1 MGDHVRNPFDDIDSG
16 DDEIE
21 KPPTPKIHH
30 GGESPEAP
38 GFSDV
43 SDSEEEEN
51 TGKEATKQQPED
63 SNNSSSVGSPVEG
76 EGNAKEVI
84 IIEAKPDASPLY
96 DQEISPIS
104 STSATADD
112 QENTVAKVDH
122 KEEEASSDAEKLL
135 SKTIQESETKR
146 DHLERTGVEGD
157 VEVSSQLSASRVE
170 VGEGEHD
177 GDLSVTE
184 NTTERRRTISSGAA
198 TDDDLEMPISP
209 LGLGL
214 SGPESEIVDD
224 ILKSDVSKLLP
235 GSEDESKEGPIDEN
249 VVDNEAKEEKSLAES
264 GPTEQ
269 DDEGLESEEEAGE
282 QLIQDIFGASD
293 EEEEFVGF
301 GQEDIEVTRKK
312 KGARDRKQH
321 SLSLGSEVD
330 DEEVKARKDDLETM
344 KVPKPKTNKSALD
357 DDDDDDDDDLDDKQV
372 FVSDFDLM
380 IQKKKEMNRN
390 FRRKRKNVDIIS
402 DSDDAVAHMI
412 TQMKEVVE
420 EDRMLNGAKQ
430 AATKKLKML
439 PSVLTHLHKA
449 DLQTTFLELGV
460 LPVLKDWLS
469 PLPDGSLPHLQIR
482 EGLLKVLVE
491 FPTMDSRTLKM
502 SGIGKAVM
510 YLCRHPRE
518 TRDNKKIAGKLIN
531 DWARPIFG
539 VTSNFKSLSREEREQ
554 RDYQN
559 MSKKRRLSSVDSDG
573 GKTPKSIDSAL
584 QSDKKAVKPGDKGF
598 VMRARVPTPSNKDYV
613 VRPQN
618 AVERMDFS
626 KKPQKTMNRF
636 EKQKRKFEDKKKL
649 LNRGSQRAVNISIEG
664 RKMGL

>member
-1 MGDHVRNPFDDIDSG
+1 MGDHVRDPFDDIDSG

-76 EGNAKEVI
+76 EGNAKEDI

-122 KEEEASSDAEKLL
+122 KEEEASSEAEKLL

-235 GSEDESKEGPIDEN
+235 GSEDESKEGPIDQN
-249 VVDNEAKEEKSLAES
+249 DVDNEAKEEKSLAES